1 MFSTLITKKNHSS
14 EHVFETFAILK
25 HVRARLA
32 STSPSPPAPVSFVG
46 DCTTW
51 SKTGSSVSFTRHY
64 NITSSLD
71 RAKQKLLPRKTA
83 DYVHILL
90 FPTSLLQPGCKP
102 RRQTSNGAV
111 FGREEKLCK
120 RSGCLTITHQVSI
133 HFQFDSETTHPI
145 RISSLV
151 SLDLHKYS
159 HFMFSIPNPSK
170 PHLMQTAVDIGLG
183 RLPSGN
189 PEAIFLASVPPPRR
203 RRQQISCHY
212 GWGREG
218 SSAVCWGR
226 EAMLGQRGHAR
237 SLRVF
242 AWALGNRNGTKSSK
256 HLLMERDT
264 WTTRQ
269 MRRAHVRP
277 YLP

>member
-111 FGREEKLCK
+111 FGREEKLSK
-120 RSGCLTITHQVSI
+120 RSGCCLTFPHQVSTHVQI
-133 HFQFDSETTHPI
+133 DFETHHPF
-145 RISSLV
+145 RISCLV
-151 SLDLHKYS
+151 LRDLHEYLFFS
-159 HFMFSIPNPSK
+159 FSIRNPTK
-170 PHLMQTAVDIGLG
+170 PHLTPTAVDVGLG
-183 RLPSGN
+183 RLPSGH
-189 PEAIFLASVPPPRR
+189 PGAIFLASFPPPKR
-203 RRQQISCHY
+203 RRQQINIGATISCHY

-218 SSAVCWGR
+218 SSSV
-226 EAMLGQRGHAR
+226 
-237 SLRVF
+237 
-242 AWALGNRNGTKSSK
+242 
-256 HLLMERDT
+256 
-264 WTTRQ
+264 
-269 MRRAHVRP
+269 
-277 YLP
+277 

>member
-1 MFSTLITKKNHSS
+1 MCRRLYNLVQDRKQCKLYETLQ
-14 EHVFETFAILK
+14 
-25 HVRARLA
+25 
-32 STSPSPPAPVSFVG
+32 
-46 DCTTW
+46 
-51 SKTGSSVSFTRHY
+51 HY
-64 NITSSLD
+64 NITSRLD

-120 RSGCLTITHQVSI
+120 RSGCHTVTRQVSI
-133 HFQFDSETTHPI
+133 HFQSDLEMPHPI

-159 HFMFSIPNPSK
+159 HFMFSMPNLSK

-189 PEAIFLASVPPPRR
+189 PEATFLASVPPLRR
-203 RRQQISCHY
+203 
-212 GWGREG
+212 REG

-226 EAMLGQRGHAR
+226 EAMLGQRGHAG

-242 AWALGNRNGTKSSK
+242 AWALGNRNGTKTSK

-264 WTTRQ
+264 WTTRE
-269 MRRAHVRP
+269 MLRAHVRP